1 MLGGCPHRPADWENR
16 AVDLIMS
23 YWTQLSSTQL
33 GKYADYLSRLLFAR
47 SGMDVYLPEI
57 DNKGIDFIIRTKKGA
72 FFEIQCKARR
82 QLNYFYI
89 EKTKFPILQTRYL
102 CLVLFLDK
110 DKENPEIYLVPSTV
124 WLTPNALFVDRK
136 YEGKKSHPEWGLQF
150 SKKNMPLLKPYWVTS
165 LVQEENNSLRPV

>member
-1 MLGGCPHRPADWENR
+1 
-16 AVDLIMS
+16 MS
-23 YWTQLSSTQL
+23 YWTQLSPAQL

-57 DNKGIDFIIRTKKGA
+57 DDKGIDFVIRTKKGT

-82 QLNYFYI
+82 QLNYSFI
-89 EKTKFPILQTRYL
+89 EKTKFPISPARYL
-102 CLVLFLDK
+102 CLLLFLNRE
-110 DKENPEIYLVPSTV
+110 KENPEIYLIPSTV

-150 SKKNMPLLKPYWVTS
+150 SKKNMPLLKPFLVTS
-165 LVQEENNSLRPV
+165 LIQESDDNSLRAVPI